1 MDHAAPSAALRNSL
15 PLPLLSA
22 IAALPPLAVDMYLP
36 AMPQIANNL
45 AVALNTVQNS
55 LSIFLLGF
63 GAGMLLYGPLADR
76 HGRRPLALL
85 GLLGFCLTSLLL
97 VWSPNATLFLLFRLM
112 QGLLGSAAAVTIPA
126 MIRDCYGKDTA
137 KGMSTV
143 MMIMLVAPLVAP
155 LFGSWILA
163 IAPWQGLF
171 VFQAIYAVVLLFITW
186 RLLPETKPSELIAT
200 AQSPSSNTVL
210 PNSPLRNSPLKNYQ
224 IIFSNRHIYVDL
236 LTYVMLALAFFVY
249 LTSVSFIYITWFKV
263 SETMFGYLFAC
274 SAGALILANFTNRQL
289 VSRIGPRRMLAHA
302 LSLGVGFALL
312 LVAMTFFGAGL
323 IAIVAGF
330 FCLVACLGVAWVNA
344 DALVIMDFPHQASSA
359 SAVIGTL
366 RFGFGALA
374 GPLLALTYTGTPLPV
389 MLLIFGLLLAATIL
403 QFIRRR
409 RG

>member
-1 MDHAAPSAALRNSL
+1 MDQAAPSAALRSAL

-36 AMPQIANNL
+36 AMPQIANNFGTPL
-45 AVALNTVQNS
+45 STVQNS

-97 VWSPNATLFLLFRLM
+97 VFCPNATLFLWFRLL

-155 LFGSWILA
+155 LIGSWILA

-171 VFQAIYAVVLLFITW
+171 VFQAIYAVILLGITW
-186 RLLPETKPSELIAT
+186 RLLPETKPT
-200 AQSPSSNTVL
+200 ALVTSAPSPFRSS
-210 PNSPLRNSPLKNYQ
+210 PFRNSPLSNSPLSNYQ
-224 IIFSNRHIYVDL
+224 IIFSNRKIYVDL

-249 LTSVSFIYITWFKV
+249 LTSVSFIYITWYKV

-289 VSRIGPRRMLAHA
+289 VSRIGPRRMLATA
-302 LSLGVGFALL
+302 LSAGVGFALL
-312 LVAMTFFGAGL
+312 LVSLTMFEAGL
-323 IAIVAGF
+323 VAIVAGF
-330 FCLVACLGVAWVNA
+330 FGLVACLGVAWVNA

-374 GPLLALTYTGTPLPV
+374 GPILAWTYTGTPLPTMV
-389 MLLIFGLLLAATIL
+389 LIFGLLLTAAAL